1 MLKPLNTASDSSLNP
16 LPPSNVSLANEATV
30 SDSNAASET
39 SDEDDDISECD
50 YNGVLWG
57 LIPHLSLTENL
68 VQLMEHLAKS
78 LRKAYDKEKLKNSN
92 LPASQVAAEYFGA
105 KDTKKEI
112 SPGCGFYLSKITAQR
127 MEMEAAAPGRG
138 WRHLVR
144 ECLLY
149 VYGDSLANYSATG
162 KRSHYPQ
169 INQKLYRGLYEWANV
184 LNAPDNV
191 ALLEFNDSIQVLKTR
206 FVRSNKGVKDEL
218 K

>member
-1 MLKPLNTASDSSLNP
+1 
-16 LPPSNVSLANEATV
+16 
-30 SDSNAASET
+30 
-39 SDEDDDISECD
+39 
-50 YNGVLWG
+50 
-57 LIPHLSLTENL
+57 
-68 VQLMEHLAKS
+68 KS

-149 VYGDSLANYSATG
+149 VYA
-162 KRSHYPQ
+162 
-169 INQKLYRGLYEWANV
+169 
-184 LNAPDNV
+184 
-191 ALLEFNDSIQVLKTR
+191 IQVLKTR
-206 FVRSNKGVKDEL
+206 FVRSKGVKDEL